1 MHPQIN
7 QLLRAAQTAA
17 TTAAKKAVEVAGP
30 ALKDALDADRLL
42 QRTTAGLIEFAAHRY
57 ALEAPL
63 PWRLG
68 EPLKLTLVGY
78 AGTRNTG
85 ADVRVE
91 EMIRQFRHLFGD
103 DHLDLSIF
111 TLDPE
116 LTRGYFRTVKQVK
129 FPDVFPKFLF
139 DHVHTQHGVITC
151 EGSMF
156 KSKFAN
162 ALSTLMVGALGLA
175 SAENKLAIGYGGEA
189 GKMDPPLEDLVRR
202 YCKDAF
208 IIARNDASVDTLGA
222 LGVSA
227 VSGTDTAWTFDPAP
241 PEVGQR
247 LLEDAGWDGETPI
260 LAICPINPFWWPV
273 RADLGKRIA
282 NLTTGA
288 HSEEHYKSVY
298 FHHGGAEVKAAQTAY
313 LTAIAGAVRALRQ
326 ERDVFPILIGM
337 EQLARKAC
345 EELAPLMGGDPPLFV
360 SDEHDMYTMVSI
372 ARQAH
377 AMVSSRYHGIVTT
390 MPGGVVSAGIT
401 MDERIRNLMIDR
413 GTPEL
418 ALEVDD
424 PHLEANLLPTLRRL
438 FDEADTLRDGIER
451 CVVDNLVRMGQM
463 GIALVDHVRSH
474 HPDFPFA
481 KSLGSDSDPWD
492 HLPKLPPH
500 VTELVERQ
508 RGRPARQPPRAEQA
522 RGKGRR

>member
-1 MHPQIN
+1 MHPLI
-7 QLLRAAQTAA
+7 RAAQKAA
-17 TTAAKKAVEVAGP
+17 TTAAQKAVEVAAP

-42 QRTTAGLIEFAAHRY
+42 QRTTAGLIEFAARRY
-57 ALEAPL
+57 ALEAPA
-63 PWRLG
+63 PWAPG
-68 EPLKLTLVGY
+68 QPLKLTLVGY

-103 DHLDLSIF
+103 EHVDLSIF
-111 TLDPE
+111 TMDPE

-189 GKMDPPLEDLVRR
+189 GKMDPPLQALVRR
-202 YCKDAF
+202 YCADAF
-208 IIARNDASVDTLGA
+208 IIARNEASVEVLGD

-227 VSGTDTAWTFDPAP
+227 VSGTDTAWTFDPAA
-241 PEVGQR
+241 PEVGAK
-247 LLEDAGWDGETPI
+247 LLREAGWDGQTPI

-273 RADLGKRIA
+273 RADLGKR
-282 NLTTGA
+282 LTHLATGA
-288 HSEEHYKSVY
+288 HAQEHYKSVY

-313 LTAIAGAVRALRQ
+313 LTAIANAVRALRQ
-326 ERDVFPILIGM
+326 EREFFPILVGM
-337 EQLARKAC
+337 EQLDRKAC
-345 EELAPLMGGDPPLFV
+345 EELAPLMGGDPPLFI
-360 SDEHDMYTMVSI
+360 SDEHDMYTMVSVT
-372 ARQAH
+372 RQAH

-424 PHLEANLLPTLRRL
+424 PELEAKLLPTLRRL

-451 CVVDNLVRMGQM
+451 CVVENLVRMGEM
-463 GIALVDHVRSH
+463 GMALVDHVRSH

-481 KSLGSDSDPWD
+481 DDLGAHGDPWG
-492 HLPKLPPH
+492 HLPDFPEA
-500 VTELVERQ
+500 VADLVARQ
-508 RGRPARQPPRAEQA
+508 RDHAA
-522 RGKGRR
+522 

>member
-1 MHPQIN
+1 MHP
-7 QLLRAAQTAA
+7 LLRAAQRAA
-17 TTAAKKAVEVAGP
+17 TQAAQKAVEVAGP

-42 QRTTAGLIEFAAHRY
+42 QRTTAGLIELAAQRY
-57 ALEAPL
+57 ALEAPT
-63 PWRLG
+63 PWQLG

-111 TLDPE
+111 TMDPE
-116 LTRGYFRTVKQVK
+116 LTRAYFRTVKQVH

-189 GKMDPPLEDLVRR
+189 GKMDPPLQDLVRR
-202 YCKDAF
+202 YCGDAF
-208 IIARNDASVDTLGA
+208 IIARNDASVDVLGA

-227 VSGTDTAWTFDPAP
+227 TSGTDTAWTFDPAP
-241 PEVGQR
+241 PEVGQA
-247 LLEDAGWDGETPI
+247 LLRKAGWDGETPI
-260 LAICPINPFWWPV
+260 LSICPINPFWWPV

-282 NLTTGA
+282 NIATGA

-298 FHHGGAEVKAAQTAY
+298 FHHGGAEVKAAQTGY
-313 LTAIAGAVRALRQ
+313 LKAIAGAVRALRQ
-326 ERDVFPILIGM
+326 ERDFFPILVGM
-337 EQLARKAC
+337 EQLDRKAC
-345 EELAPLMGGDPPLFV
+345 EELAPMLGGDPPLFI
-360 SDEHDMYTMVSI
+360 SDEHDMYTMISVT
-372 ARQAH
+372 RQSH

-424 PHLEANLLPTLRRL
+424 PELEQKLLPTLRRL
-438 FDEADTLRDGIER
+438 FDEADSLREGIEA
-451 CVVDNLVRMGQM
+451 CVVDNLVRMGEM
-463 GIALVDHVRSH
+463 GMALVEHVLEH

-481 KSLGSDSDPWD
+481 EELGRQGDPWA
-492 HLPKLPPH
+492 HLPELPPN
-500 VTELVERQ
+500 VQAIVERQ
-508 RGRPARQPPRAEQA
+508 
-522 RGKGRR
+522 KGRGA